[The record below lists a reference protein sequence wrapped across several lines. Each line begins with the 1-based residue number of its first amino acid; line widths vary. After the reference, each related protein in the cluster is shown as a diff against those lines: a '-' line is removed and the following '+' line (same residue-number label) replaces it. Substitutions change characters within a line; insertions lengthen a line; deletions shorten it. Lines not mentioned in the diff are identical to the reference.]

1 MLLAFILNSYFLLNS
16 KDGDVEG
23 RHLVQC
29 IRAIGLQ
36 HFLTSNTLVL
46 SISGVRESQ
55 FYSDVENILTKEIH
69 STEIWPITISR
80 PSDED
85 VSSFSDDKTHSK
97 HGNYVI
103 LTYGQTPDEVMD
115 DMLNKIQHLS
125 YYAAWNPRAKFLV
138 VVLITTNNYNAS
150 EIATNFLREM
160 IWWKIL
166 HSTVLIKD
174 PNNNFNNGYTLDSRL
189 AGKFDFYTWFPYQS
203 KDKCL
208 NVEDVVLLDS
218 WFVAG
223 HEFKKNANLF
233 PKKIRNNLH
242 KCPFT
247 ASTFPI
253 DLVVGPYNDTR
264 SNSSESAYDSGMEIA
279 MVKFIT
285 NTLNLTLKFRP
296 PPSNDERWGRLLE
309 NGKITGLLRE
319 VVSEESDLGFGAWP
333 LHPKLLKVMDATVW
347 HFRDEWVWWV
357 PCAKKIP
364 RWKGIAMVFQLQAWF
379 CLSCS
384 FILAVTF
391 SMYLTKYVKNEFE
404 GYKQIYDCIQNMWAV
419 VLGVSLAT
427 LPRST
432 PLRMFFI
439 CWICYGLSINTVFQA
454 FLTTFLIE
462 PGHGHQIS
470 NIEENGMSRRNI
482 PPCLDWMAYHNN
494 FSLLCSKALIRY
506 ILSKDYMD
514 ENGNSLICQAGGTFF
529 PLTYVT
535 YMTKWNPL
543 LETFNDKITRI
554 IENGFINIWLEIIL
568 HKQQIDGAAI
578 TKNAILG
585 DYFDLSLEHSQ
596 GMFAILLPGLLLSV
610 LTFIAEISCSKIL
623 QCKSKYVS
631 HSNETSTSLH
641 IQYGY
646 FD

>member
-166 HSTVLIKD
+166 HSTLVNLT
-174 PNNNFNNGYTLDSRL
+174 FN
-189 AGKFDFYTWFPYQS
+189 TWFPYQS

-333 LHPKLLKVMDATVW
+333 LHPKLLKMNG
-347 HFRDEWVWWV
+347 FGGF
-357 PCAKKIP
+357 PCAKEIP

-470 NIEENGMSRRNI
+470 NIEEVIDTNIKYGYNKGFDIILNDSSDILAQTILANRMECQEGNI

-585 DYFDLSLEHSQ
+585 DYFDLSFGTLARNVRHS
-596 GMFAILLPGLLLSV
+596 PPW
-610 LTFIAEISCSKIL
+610 
-623 QCKSKYVS
+623 
-631 HSNETSTSLH
+631 TSTQCAHFHSRNFL
-641 IQYGY
+641 
-646 FD
+646 F